1 MTRLPTL
8 YVTHGSP
15 TLIVDDCPARDFLAG
30 LGRRLPRPKAV
41 LCVSAHW
48 EAPRAAVSAAPTPET
63 IHDFY
68 GFPPALYEQRYP
80 APGAPTLAGRVA
92 GLLHKAGIACV
103 VDPLRGLD
111 HGAWVPLKLM
121 YPAADVPAF
130 QLSVQ
135 SPLGPEHHIGLG
147 RALAPLREEG
157 VLILGSGSATHN
169 LADFRGVRGIADPVR
184 PYVKPFDDWLVK
196 TVEAGD
202 EETLADYRRAPE
214 GPRNHPSAEHF
225 LPIFVPFGAALA
237 AGEGRAK
244 TLHRSYTYGILAMT
258 AFAWGMA

>member
-15 TLIVDDCPARDFLAG
+15 TLIIDDCPARNFLAG
-30 LGRRLPRPKAV
+30 LGKRLPRPKAI

-48 EAPRAAVSAAPTPET
+48 EQPRAAVSAAPKPET

-68 GFPPALYEQRYP
+68 GFPPALYEHRYE
-80 APGAPTLAGRVA
+80 APGAPAPAGRAA
-92 GLLHKAGIACV
+92 GVLHAAGISCV
-103 VDPLRGLD
+103 VDPRRGLD

-121 YPAADVPAF
+121 YPEADIPVF

-135 SPLGPEHHIGLG
+135 SPLGPAHHIALG
-147 RALAPLREEG
+147 KALAPLRDEG

-169 LADFRGVRGIADPVR
+169 LADFRGVRSIDEPPR

-202 EETLADYRRAPE
+202 ETGLADYRRAPE
-214 GPRNHPSAEHF
+214 GARNHPSPEHF

-237 AGEGRAK
+237 TSAGRGK
-244 TLHRSYTYGILAMT
+244 TLHRSYTYAIIAMT